1 MNLYRRTIFLASL
14 SLLAVSSIAILAQR
28 RATHKLRATALL
40 EITTDSTG
48 VVKSHVVPIA
58 ILDEGHFHDAGIYKA
73 TPRPMALADG
83 VVYEAQQSGKAVGY
97 VTITTGA
104 NQGGWIALG
113 KWTLPSVAK
122 KAEQQPAAPADERPV
137 LHHGDSTPAASATPT
152 PEQPSA
158 GSAPP
163 PQDPDRPV
171 LRKAPEK
178 AQPEQSAAATST
190 PTPGGAV
197 SAPAAPPVEPG
208 TKIYVGVSD
217 AESGDTRSYEYPW
230 KPGEEQKMQNRMI
243 KIALGELPHENAQ
256 LTPNSLKNIVM
267 RSFDLDMSN
276 EAVLVLSA
284 EVPGSYLAPGAKQ
297 TPDAKKST
305 GAKRPPR
312 AKQTYEAKQA
322 PAAKEVP
329 DANEVPGKFVSR
341 YVTVIARVDFEGIPR
356 KLASSVTDSTRLDV
370 APRLELIDAVD
381 VDGDG
386 LAELLFREYSF
397 DEKSFIIYGVGR
409 NAVTKVFEG
418 ASTKLK

>member
-1 MNLYRRTIFLASL
+1 MNLYRRSIFLASL
-14 SLLAVSSIAILAQR
+14 ALLAVSSIAILAQR

-40 EITTDSTG
+40 EITTDSFG
-48 VVKSHVVPIA
+48 VVKSSVIPIA
-58 ILDEGHFHDAGIYKA
+58 ILDEGHFHDASIYKA

-83 VVYEAQQSGKAVGY
+83 VVYEAQKDGKAVGY

-113 KWTLPSVAK
+113 KWSLPTAAK
-122 KAEQQPAAPADERPV
+122 KPETQQPAAPTDQRPI
-137 LHHGDSTPAASATPT
+137 LHHGDSAPAASATPT

-178 AQPEQSAAATST
+178 AQPEQSAVAT
-190 PTPGGAV
+190 PTPGAAA
-197 SAPAAPPVEPG
+197 STPAAPPVEPG
-208 TKIYVGVSD
+208 TKVFVGVSD
-217 AESGDTRSYEYPW
+217 ADASETRSYNYPW
-230 KPGEEQKMQNRMI
+230 KPGEEQQMQNRMI
-243 KIALGELPHENAQ
+243 KIALGELPHENSQ
-256 LTPNSLKNIVM
+256 LTPNSLKNVVM

-284 EVPGSYLAPGAKQ
+284 EVPGSYLAPAPKQ
-297 TPDAKKST
+297 
-305 GAKRPPR
+305 PP
-312 AKQTYEAKQA
+312 AAKQA
-322 PAAKEVP
+322 PRAKRVP
-329 DANEVPGKFVSR
+329 DTKQAPDTKQVPDTTQAPGKFVSR
-341 YVTVIARVDFEGIPR
+341 YVTVIARVNFEGVPR

-397 DEKSFIIYGVGR
+397 DEKSFIIYCVGR

-418 ASTKLK
+418 ASSKLK

>member
-1 MNLYRRTIFLASL
+1 MLLLELLLRRGLVRRNAEDDCSGALDFLECVAEPARINRSTWGVGFGIEEQHHVFAAIVLQRDRLAFFIGKRELGGFIINFHGFSVFITPMNLYRRTIFLASL

-122 KAEQQPAAPADERPV
+122 KAEPQPAAPADERPV

-178 AQPEQSAAATST
+178 AQPEQSAAATPT
-190 PTPGGAV
+190 PTPGGA
-197 SAPAAPPVEPG
+197 
-208 TKIYVGVSD
+208 
-217 AESGDTRSYEYPW
+217 
-230 KPGEEQKMQNRMI
+230 
-243 KIALGELPHENAQ
+243 
-256 LTPNSLKNIVM
+256 
-267 RSFDLDMSN
+267 
-276 EAVLVLSA
+276 
-284 EVPGSYLAPGAKQ
+284 
-297 TPDAKKST
+297 
-305 GAKRPPR
+305 
-312 AKQTYEAKQA
+312 
-322 PAAKEVP
+322 
-329 DANEVPGKFVSR
+329 
-341 YVTVIARVDFEGIPR
+341 
-356 KLASSVTDSTRLDV
+356 AS
-370 APRLELIDAVD
+370 
-381 VDGDG
+381 
-386 LAELLFREYSF
+386 
-397 DEKSFIIYGVGR
+397 
-409 NAVTKVFEG
+409 
-418 ASTKLK
+418 